1 MRGDE
6 FIPQIESKKGLRFD
20 SSSSCGRWPP
30 CNEYALK
37 MVDEGNRLHAACWVG
52 MAIRVRVP
60 DTCRVP
66 DPTGTG
72 TGTIFYPWVA
82 PVPDPN
88 RDGYEMGI
96 FSHPWVTRRVL
107 DTLLP
112 L

>member
-1 MRGDE
+1 MFPGRMNQPMIEALDDE
-6 FIPQIESKKGLRFD
+6 PLFHSVV
-20 SSSSCGRWPP
+20 
-30 CNEYALK
+30 YACEDIILQS
-37 MVDEGNRLHAACWVG
+37 LG

-60 DTCRVP
+60 DP
-66 DPTGTG
+66 MGPG

-88 RDGYEMGI
+88 RDRYGMDI
-96 FSHPWVTRRVL
+96 FFHPQVTRRVS